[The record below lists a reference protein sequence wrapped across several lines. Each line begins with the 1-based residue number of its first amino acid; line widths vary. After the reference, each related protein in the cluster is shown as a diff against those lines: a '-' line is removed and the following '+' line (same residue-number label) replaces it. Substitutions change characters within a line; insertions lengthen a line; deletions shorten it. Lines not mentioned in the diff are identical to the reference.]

1 MVGFPLGP
9 PVSSLSTLIHSE
21 KQTLKLKKK
30 KKIKNQDHWLQKTP
44 NVQPTVT
51 IESLPGSDSFRGD
64 PNPHGS
70 PDVSRFLAAMGQVG
84 VELLWGAANHR
95 LES

>member
-1 MVGFPLGP
+1 MGFPLGP

-21 KQTLKLKKK
+21 KETLKSLKK
-30 KKIKNQDHWLQKTP
+30 NRDHWLQKTP

-51 IESLPGSDSFRGD
+51 IESLPGSYSFRGD
-64 PNPHGS
+64 SNPHGS

-84 VELLWGAANHR
+84 VELLWSAANHR